1 MALDTKQYATTVE
14 GRGGAPI
21 TTYAPDTTLGYLNS
35 TIDSIPGL
43 SDLINQEG
51 RGWNEILTNAM
62 NDPVGYSENNL
73 LTALQGGNQDQ
84 INANLQFLNQ
94 QGLSTNQIQTDV
106 QNLNTQYQQNA
117 SSSGGGFFGNLG
129 SILSNPTTLLEL
141 AAAAAIPGAA
151 ASLAP
156 EIATTLGVSTGVA
169 TSIAS
174 GTLSAATAVASGA
187 PIDKA
192 IESAAIGAVAPSVG
206 NAVSNAS
213 GLTGTMGSVDSAVSD
228 LISSTGLNAPTQ
240 SAIDNA
246 LGKTAVTAGIDLATN
261 KDPTNAVDAG
271 IGSLVGS
278 TVGANVDTGS
288 QGLNNLIG
296 KTAGAV
302 TTADL
307 SGADANTAAA
317 KAIIG
322 GGISSLTSPSADT
335 SSSNTQAPVPQPDT
349 TTNSGKP
356 ADVPVLPASND
367 NTESQTQAPANPTVA
382 YVDTQGNAFD
392 SQGNNLGKATDLGYI
407 SGTDGNGQSIYL
419 SSSGNIVPVQGETQ
433 PTAITPPLSNTTTVT
448 QPDNTPVAQI
458 DNTPPVTQPDT
469 TNQNNTNT
477 QIPQP
482 DLSSNPDLQEPTT
495 PPNITPP
502 SISYVDSKGEAFD
515 SKGNNLGSAVDLGL
529 IHGTDE
535 NGQTT
540 YLDSSGNAIPV
551 QGETQDTAQTPP
563 ADQSTQQSDT
573 SEQTLA
579 PGVYPDGTGKGFTD
593 IDGNPVT
600 SDGTPLYYDVN
611 GNLLYGDGTLYQ
623 QSDEYTP
630 SPEDGTYTTP
640 DGSSGSGSAIGS
652 AIGSALTGALNKNTG
667 AGAAALGLGAVA
679 ANLLK
684 NTPGSAGQAQGLQ
697 SLNNSSLDWN
707 SATPNAPQGG
717 VSYGQKMLNPTY
729 TAHAKEGGA
738 VSHLSHGGDV
748 HREIFNGLKHHG
760 HPIDPATI
768 EKIVHLS
775 NLGAP
780 PHHVIG
786 FLNHQRKMASGGSL
800 GMYSD
805 GGHFLKGPGDG
816 MSDDIPARIGGHQEA
831 RLANEEFVIPA
842 DVVSH
847 LGNGS
852 SEAGAKVLYKMM
864 DKIRHARTGTTKQG
878 KQIDPEKFMPN

>member
-51 RGWNEILTNAM
+51 RGWNTLLTNAM

-151 ASLAP
+151 AALAP

-246 LGKTAVTAGIDLATN
+246 LGRTAVTAGIDLATN

-288 QGLNNLIG
+288 QGLNNIIG

-335 SSSNTQAPVPQPDT
+335 SSSNTQASVTKPDT
-349 TTNSGKP
+349 T
-356 ADVPVLPASND
+356 
-367 NTESQTQAPANPTVA
+367 
-382 YVDTQGNAFD
+382 
-392 SQGNNLGKATDLGYI
+392 
-407 SGTDGNGQSIYL
+407 
-419 SSSGNIVPVQGETQ
+419 
-433 PTAITPPLSNTTTVT
+433 
-448 QPDNTPVAQI
+448 
-458 DNTPPVTQPDT
+458 PVTQPDT
-469 TNQNNTNT
+469 ANQNNTNT

-495 PPNITPP
+495 PPDITPP

-529 IHGTDE
+529 MHGEDA

-563 ADQSTQQSDT
+563 ADQSTQKTDT
-573 SEQTLA
+573 SEQILA

-697 SLNNSSLDWN
+697 SLNNSFLDWN